1 MPVFKQVDAFTHVK
15 FKGNPLAVFF
25 SADDLSTE
33 QMADMSAW
41 TNLSEATFVQ
51 KPTSE
56 AADYKVRIF
65 NLRNELPFAGHPTIG
80 TCHALLEAGLIK
92 PTDGKVVQE
101 CEVGLVEL
109 HVSDTVPQVITF
121 QLPQVI
127 RRDLTANQISDVAK
141 ALGADKVVNA
151 AAYNVGPVWLTVQL
165 ANAETLLQLEPDMEV
180 LKKLSS
186 ELKVL
191 GFQVFGKHSEGSQYE
206 TRTFA
211 PIIGVNEDP
220 VCGSGSGATGALLR
234 DAENQTG
241 VLRLSQGRVLGRDG
255 QVTVTVGSNIY
266 VGGSSVTVIDGV
278 Y

>member
-1 MPVFKQVDAFTHVK
+1 MPIFKQVDAFTNVK

-33 QMADMSAW
+33 QMACMSAW

-56 AADYKVRIF
+56 HADYKVRIF

-92 PTDGKVVQE
+92 PTDGKVIQE
-101 CEVGLVEL
+101 CEAGLVEL
-109 HVSDTVPQVITF
+109 HVSETVPQVITF
-121 QLPQVI
+121 QLPHSI
-127 RRDLTANQISDVAK
+127 RRELNADQISDVAES
-141 ALGADKVVNA
+141 LGVDNVINV
-151 AAYNVGPVWLTVQL
+151 AAYDVGPVWLTVQL
-165 ANAETLLQLEPDMEV
+165 VDAETVLRLMPDMEV

-191 GFQVFGKHSEGSQYE
+191 GFQVVGKYSEGHYE

-211 PIIGVNEDP
+211 PVIGVNEDP
-220 VCGSGSGATGALLR
+220 VCGSGSGATGAHLR
-234 DAENQTG
+234 DAENQQG
-241 VLRLSQGRVLGRDG
+241 VIRLSQGRVLGRDG
-255 QVTVTVGSNIY
+255 EITVTIGSNIF
-266 VGGSSVTVIDGV
+266 VGGSAVTVIDGK